1 MSDRYEAVIGLEI
14 HAELK
19 TKSKMFCSCANDPFT
34 AEPNA
39 NVCPICIGFP
49 GTLPVPNKR
58 AVELTLA
65 VGRALQCKPG
75 KVSKFD
81 RKNYF
86 YPDLPKGYQISQYD
100 LPLMEGGRMT
110 LRQAHL
116 STGAQGALSLSN
128 GQGHAERGRSMTVEG
143 TTVRIRRVHLEED
156 TGKNIHKV
164 DESVSLVDY
173 NRAGVPLIELVTEP
187 DITSPK
193 LALAFAKELQQIL
206 RYAGASNA
214 DMEKGEMRIEANI
227 STRKKGS
234 KEFGT
239 KVEVKNLNSFRAL
252 EQAIAYELS
261 RQEEILEE
269 GGKITQETRG
279 WSEQK
284 HRTFIQRIKEEAE
297 DYRYFPEPD
306 IPPLA
311 VADWQLEVSELPEER
326 RARYIKEY
334 GLRDKDADVLVAD
347 KALSDL
353 FGRVVVR
360 IKTMPPK
367 SVANWI
373 INEGIRADTNPE
385 DLIALLSKVGAGIIT
400 APKAKEIIKGQK
412 ISGTARI
419 VLPESAQII
428 FDHGELATII
438 DDVLSKNSAAVS
450 DVKIGK
456 MQAVSFLV
464 GQVMVRT
471 KGQANPKVVADLLR
485 EKLR

>member
-100 LPLMEGGRMT
+100 LPLMVDG
-110 LRQAHL
+110 
-116 STGAQGALSLSN
+116 N
-128 GQGHAERGRSMTVEG
+128 MTVEG

-164 DESVSLVDY
+164 GESVSLVDY

-284 HRTFIQRIKEEAE
+284 HRTFIQRTKEEAE

-311 VADWQLEVSELPEER
+311 VADWQPEVSELPEER

-456 MQAVSFLV
+456 IQAVSFLV